1 MLSVSLRYYPTR
13 PYVGPLAVSAR
24 LRQSLTASTIT
35 SQRYVGA
42 FTETQQF
49 QVGEGLEDRYEQMHQ
64 LYSAPQVCEILAISR
79 ATLYR
84 LKSAGKIESIKIG
97 SSTRFS
103 DSAIQ
108 RFIKASETAS
118 RENEVGFQ

>member
-13 PYVGPLAVSAR
+13 PYLGPLAVSAR
-24 LRQSLTASTIT
+24 FRQSLSASTNAV
-35 SQRYVGA
+35 QQFVGA
-42 FTETQQF
+42 LIEKRKIQAW
-49 QVGEGLEDRYEQMHQ
+49 EGLEDRYVRMLQ
-64 LYSAPQVCEILAISR
+64 LYSAPQVCELLAISR

-97 SSTRFS
+97 SSTRFTE
-103 DSAIQ
+103 SAIQ

-118 RENEVGFQ
+118 RENEVGF